1 MGSEATRLIILGPP
15 GAGKGTQAR
24 KLAEEFDLAYIG
36 SGDVLREAIASD
48 PELGKEVKDYLERGA
63 LVPDE
68 IVIKIIERRLQKPD
82 CKKGVVFDGF
92 PRTLAQAEKLD
103 EITEIDKVFN
113 LKVSDQTVIERL
125 SGRRICEKCAAIY
138 HVKNIPPKQPGF
150 CDRCD
155 GKLYQRE
162 DDKEDVIKKRLRVYE
177 ERTEPLIKY
186 YESKITLIDANKGID
201 DIFEEICNSL

>member
-1 MGSEATRLIILGPP
+1 
-15 GAGKGTQAR
+15 
-24 KLAEEFDLAYIG
+24 LAEEFDLAYIG

-48 PELGKEVKDYLERGA
+48 TELGKEVKDYLERGA

-68 IVIKIIERRLQKPD
+68 IVIKIIEGRLQKPD

-103 EITEIDKVFN
+103 EIIEIDKVFN

-138 HVKNIPPKQPGF
+138 HVKNNPPKQPGF